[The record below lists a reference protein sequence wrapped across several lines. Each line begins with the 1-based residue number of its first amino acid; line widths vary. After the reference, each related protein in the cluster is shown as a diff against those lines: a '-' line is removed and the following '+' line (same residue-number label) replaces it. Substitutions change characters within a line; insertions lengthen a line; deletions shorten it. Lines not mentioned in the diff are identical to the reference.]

1 MQGPRSLGYAT
12 DLMIAEFDGVVL
24 AGPGF
29 LAARTPTSPL
39 FWWGNFVVFEA
50 PPRPGQV
57 AEWAATF
64 DDQVGCVPGVQHRNL
79 AWDTDSTR
87 TGAHDPQGAL
97 HGSKVPEVELAIA
110 EFLAAGYQRNTSVVL
125 MNSAP
130 QPAPHSQAEQAP
142 TACLVRP
149 IKGDAEWERVL
160 EIQHASMPSQR
171 STPTFRTFQTQQRDR
186 DRRLVARVW
195 RVRERPT
202 RRHDGPVCAQR
213 RRALP
218 IGRDRTRVTPP
229 RTLRDAG
236 TRRLRD
242 RPARDGCRPN
252 RDPHDPRR
260 RRRTDLSKRWLSC
273 ARMDRKCIDQHD
285 AHTER
290 VTQRLKPNQRASIAD

>member
-125 MNSAP
+125 TNSAP
-130 QPAPHSQAEQAP
+130 HPAPGSPIKQVATP
-142 TACLVRP
+142 GLVRP
-149 IKGDAEWERVL
+149 IQGDAEWDRVL
-160 EIQHASMPSQR
+160 EIQQASLPSQR
-171 STPTFRTFQTQQRDR
+171 NTATFRTFQAQQRDR
-186 DRRLVARVW
+186 DRRLVAAGHGEWFGAFVQGTLAATMGLYVHEGVARCQSVATAPEF
-195 RVRERPT
+195 RRQGLCATLVHAVCETGLREISADQIVMLTTPGGAAERIYQSVGFVAREWIESVSLSTTRPLN
-202 RRHDGPVCAQR
+202 A
-213 RRALP
+213 
-218 IGRDRTRVTPP
+218 
-229 RTLRDAG
+229 
-236 TRRLRD
+236 
-242 RPARDGCRPN
+242 
-252 RDPHDPRR
+252 
-260 RRRTDLSKRWLSC
+260 
-273 ARMDRKCIDQHD
+273 
-285 AHTER
+285 
-290 VTQRLKPNQRASIAD
+290 

>member
-97 HGSKVPEVELAIA
+97 RGSKVPEVELAIA

-125 MNSAP
+125 TNSAP
-130 QPAPHSQAEQAP
+130 HPAPHSQAEQAP

-186 DRRLVARVW
+186 DRRLVARGHGEWFGAFVNGQLAATMGLYVHEGVARGYAFIMFW
-195 RVRERPT
+195 IYERVR
-202 RRHDGPVCAQR
+202 
-213 RRALP
+213 
-218 IGRDRTRVTPP
+218 
-229 RTLRDAG
+229 
-236 TRRLRD
+236 
-242 RPARDGCRPN
+242 GCF
-252 RDPHDPRR
+252 
-260 RRRTDLSKRWLSC
+260 
-273 ARMDRKCIDQHD
+273 
-285 AHTER
+285 
-290 VTQRLKPNQRASIAD
+290 